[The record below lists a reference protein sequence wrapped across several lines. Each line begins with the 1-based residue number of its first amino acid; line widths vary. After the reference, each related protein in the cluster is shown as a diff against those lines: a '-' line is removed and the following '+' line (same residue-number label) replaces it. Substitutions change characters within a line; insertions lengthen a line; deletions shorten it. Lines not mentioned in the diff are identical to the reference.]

1 MSICLLQI
9 TIRIVCTPG
18 IPVFNNLAR
27 FMNEATERAQGYSRK
42 LTHYQQTTCQNAF
55 DGENPVLGENGTG
68 EVDFDG

>member
-1 MSICLLQI
+1 
-9 TIRIVCTPG
+9 
-18 IPVFNNLAR
+18 
-27 FMNEATERAQGYSRK
+27 MNEATERAQGYSRK